1 MKKLDLNTLRVFVT
15 VAENGSFRGGAKA
28 LQMPSSNVSRQISQL
43 EESLQLR
50 LIQRSTRH
58 MKLTPAG
65 QTLLAS
71 MRPVLEQLAA
81 TEAELTQQQAEPE
94 GPLRLCLPNEI
105 GPSLFAP
112 LMAQFAMRYP
122 KIIVSC
128 TTNLAGMEVLKED
141 VDIAVIITR
150 GKMEDASVI
159 ARPLFSFPC
168 CVVASC
174 LLYTSDAADD

>member
-1 MKKLDLNTLRVFVT
+1 V
-15 VAENGSFRGGAKA
+15 
-28 LQMPSSNVSRQISQL
+28 SSERNW
-43 EESLQLR
+43 
-50 LIQRSTRH
+50 
-58 MKLTPAG
+58 
-65 QTLLAS
+65 
-71 MRPVLEQLAA
+71 
-81 TEAELTQQQAEPE
+81 
-94 GPLRLCLPNEI
+94 
-105 GPSLFAP
+105 PSLFAP

-168 CVVASC
+168 CVVASPQLIARTVC
-174 LLYTSDAADD
+174 RHTASN